1 MFTKNI
7 GEHIYEIDNNIIYID
22 GLIIKDPIKELLVKP
37 NVVPTYYLIDA
48 YKKIDEIN
56 LILTNLR
63 IDLDVDYEN
72 NYIYLE
78 LYKNDNNISTIWTT
92 HKIDNDKLY
101 ITINLETIKEYQNKG
116 YNKLLNALFIIIFN
130 EITYENLII
139 HIYANATNPISAYIL
154 SIYKWS
160 NVNILYDNKELN
172 IAYLRENINEI
183 FNEVIIKK
191 NKTFRCEIY
200 INIKDNI
207 LIAEN
212 LFKEY
217 KEPIELGKEF
227 ASESVSVSASASASA
242 SESESELELECK
254 YIKYKTKYLQ
264 LKNYLNTII

>member
-1 MFTKNI
+1 MDRLEHNYIIKNHEQYIIINNTDTKKAYLFTKNI
-7 GEHIYEIDNNIIYID
+7 GQ
-22 GLIIKDPIKELLVKP
+22 IIKDPIKEIIAKKI
-37 NVVPTYYLIDA
+37 VPTYYLIDA

-101 ITINLETIKEYQNKG
+101 LTINLETIKEYQNKG

-160 NVNILYDNKELN
+160 NVNILYDNKEIN

-191 NKTFRCEIY
+191 NKTFNCEIY

-207 LIAEN
+207 LIAED
-212 LFKEY
+212 LLKLY
-217 KEPIELGKEF
+217 KEPEEEEEEF
-227 ASESVSVSASASASA
+227 
-242 SESESELELECK
+242 ECK
-254 YIKYKTKYLQ
+254 YLKYKNKYLQ
-264 LKNYLNTII
+264 LKNYLKTW